1 MTELDRLHDIADD
14 IASASWGY
22 ELASA
27 LHNIAADI
35 GEKVDGMRRVGEYE
49 DDVLTWV
56 EAYGGL
62 EEVKKELS
70 RFIDRS
76 GYESDALGWVEKN
89 GGLDAVK
96 ERLMP
101 EDMEWPRFEDNEQ
114 VRIGDHWQQDDY
126 DESIT
131 RIDSIEFA
139 EDGIRFENEYA
150 DTFYRYGERVKRPA
164 PKVLDADGVEIRV
177 GDTVWTDYGDG
188 PWTVTKITTAHAW
201 HVYGE
206 SDELGSLDMPP
217 STLTHSAPVLAADGK
232 PIREGETVYLLPGD
246 WCDVFPCL
254 GYHGGEELEV
264 FSLHADHVEGGV
276 GCRDT
281 QRVLRATCFPQ
292 PSQITHERPEIDSWE
307 RWVEDTDKSPCEY
320 FGVTGSG
327 CDGCR
332 RDPYMCDH
340 ERNEDLVNERR
351 IL

>member
-164 PKVLDADGVEIRV
+164 PKVLDADGAEIRV
-177 GDTVWTDYGDG
+177 GDTVWNDSGNEFEVIGLSGDG
-188 PWTVTKITTAHAW
+188 KTV
-201 HVYGE
+201 HVKWG
-206 SDELGSLDMPP
+206 DGLDAK
-217 STLTHSAPVLAADGK
+217 TGTCAAK
-232 PIREGETVYLLPGD
+232 NL
-246 WCDVFPCL
+246 
-254 GYHGGEELEV
+254 
-264 FSLHADHVEGGV
+264 
-276 GCRDT
+276 
-281 QRVLRATCFPQ
+281 
-292 PSQITHERPEIDSWE
+292 THERPDSWGRWFEDFKFPYVLHIVRGSELRRYFPE
-307 RWVEDTDKSPCEY
+307 RYCRFEHDSERHSYTCTCCGESFDSSLYVA
-320 FGVTGSG
+320 VTESG
-327 CDGCR
+327 IPVYRPMKYCPSCGAR
-332 RDPYMCDH
+332 L
-340 ERNEDLVNERR
+340 EEQ
-351 IL
+351 